1 MSKRPKSTH
10 KGYKK
15 NKGKSIYKQFD
26 DLEKREKA
34 LEKKSFMESLSQSLK
49 LPSDMLAGAPILMA
63 TGKNQISLENYKG
76 IIEYNGNLIKIQTK
90 TCKICIE
97 GKNLNID
104 YFTNDEMRISGI
116 VQAIKYI

>member
-15 NKGKSIYKQFD
+15 NKGKSIYQKFD

-34 LEKKSFMESLSQSLK
+34 VEKKSFMESLSQSLK